1 MTNEILA
8 IDRRISHLQEARAL
22 LADFLKTEQIRKYR
36 GHRKYFGNLDK
47 KAMTRT
53 SPPTIREEVDPGLL
67 AARKARLTS
76 ATKPA
81 KSAATKLASVPRAR
95 TISSASKPKPGKKK
109 AR

>member
-81 KSAATKLASVPRAR
+81 KSASTKLASVTRAR

>member
-22 LADFLKTEQIRKYR
+22 LVDFLKTEQIRKYR
-36 GHRKYFGNLDK
+36 GHRNYFGNLDK

-53 SPPTIREEVDPGLL
+53 STPTIREEVDPGLL

-76 ATKPA
+76 AT
-81 KSAATKLASVPRAR
+81 R
-95 TISSASKPKPGKKK
+95 TISSASKLKPGKKK